1 MVKKETEIGD
11 GNFRAAVYVRMSTEH
26 QQYSTHNQQDK
37 IEAYARSR
45 NIDIVQIY
53 ADEGKSGLRIDG
65 RAALQRLISDV
76 ETGKANFNV
85 ILVYDVSRWGRFQ
98 DADESAYYEYI
109 CRRAGIQVTY
119 CAEQFENDG
128 SPVSTIVKGVKRA
141 MAGEYSR
148 ELSSKVFAGQ
158 CRLIEMGYRQ
168 GGPAGF
174 GLRRVLIDQSGVSK
188 GTLTR
193 GQHKSL
199 QTDRVIL
206 RPGPPE
212 EVEVVD
218 RIYRWFIDD
227 GLQENT
233 IAARLNREGIRTDLD
248 RPWTRGTVHE
258 VLTNEKY
265 VGDNVFNRTSF
276 KLKKQ
281 FVVNTPDMWIR
292 KEGAFEAVVDRAIF
306 YTAQGIIR
314 ARFRRFTDD
323 ELLERLK
330 NLYQQRGLLS
340 GLVINETDG
349 MPSSSVYA
357 HRFGSLIRAYQLIG
371 FQPERD
377 YKYLEINRFLRKLH
391 PDILNS
397 TVENIEAMNGKV
409 EWDDK
414 TDLLHVNNEFT
425 ASIVLARCQQ
435 LESGRRFWK
444 VRLDTTL
451 NPDISVVV
459 RLSQGNEEALD
470 YYLLPRLDFGTSG
483 IRLAEQ
489 NAMELES
496 YRFDTLDYF
505 YGMGAQTKLRRVA

>member
-1 MVKKETEIGD
+1 MVKKETEIDD
-11 GNFRAAVYVRMSTEH
+11 GTFRAAVYVRMSTEH

-45 NIDIVQIY
+45 SIDIVQIY

-76 ETGKANFNV
+76 ETSKANFNV

-158 CRLIEMGYRQ
+158 CRLIELGYRQ

-218 RIYRWFIDD
+218 RIYHWFIDD
-227 GLQENT
+227 GLQEST
-233 IAARLNREGIRTDLD
+233 IAARLNREGILTDLE

-281 FVVNTPDMWIR
+281 FVINTPDMWIR
-292 KEGAFEAVVDRAIF
+292 KEGAFEAVVDRAVF

-314 ARFRRFTDD
+314 ARFRRFTDE

-330 NLYQQRGLLS
+330 GLYQQRGLLS

-377 YKYLEINRFLRKLH
+377 YKYLEINRLLRKLH

-397 TVENIEAMNGKV
+397 TVANIEAMNGRVK
-409 EWDDK
+409 WDEQ

-425 ASIVLARCQQ
+425 ASVVLARCQQ

-459 RLSQGNEEALD
+459 RLSPGNADALD
-470 YYLLPRLDFGTSG
+470 YYLLPRLDFGTSK
-483 IRLAEQ
+483 IRLAEH

>member
-1 MVKKETEIGD
+1 MVKKEADIENGT
-11 GNFRAAVYVRMSTEH
+11 FRAAVYVRMSTEH

-45 NIDIVQIY
+45 GIEIVQVY

-212 EVEVVD
+212 EVEVVE

-227 GLQENT
+227 GFQEST
-233 IAARLNREGIRTDLD
+233 IAARLNREGVLTDLG

-281 FVVNTPDMWIR
+281 HVVNTPD
-292 KEGAFEAVVDRAIF
+292 AH
-306 YTAQGIIR
+306 
-314 ARFRRFTDD
+314 
-323 ELLERLK
+323 
-330 NLYQQRGLLS
+330 S
-340 GLVINETDG
+340 TDG
-349 MPSSSVYA
+349 
-357 HRFGSLIRAYQLIG
+357 GQ
-371 FQPERD
+371 
-377 YKYLEINRFLRKLH
+377 
-391 PDILNS
+391 
-397 TVENIEAMNGKV
+397 
-409 EWDDK
+409 
-414 TDLLHVNNEFT
+414 
-425 ASIVLARCQQ
+425 
-435 LESGRRFWK
+435 
-444 VRLDTTL
+444 
-451 NPDISVVV
+451 
-459 RLSQGNEEALD
+459 
-470 YYLLPRLDFGTSG
+470 
-483 IRLAEQ
+483 
-489 NAMELES
+489 
-496 YRFDTLDYF
+496 
-505 YGMGAQTKLRRVA
+505 